1 MCIYLN
7 LMIFTKIIRGFIS
20 AMRAAYVSKIAEKAG
35 DSPAKFITEVN
46 KLKSQS
52 GGEIYNTIFSGK
64 HMKELDALHEVS
76 TANSKVR
83 HRKCSNS
90 DGAIASQ
97 QDKDDWRNCDPWRI
111 NGA

>member
-1 MCIYLN
+1 MKRIWSALDD
-7 LMIFTKIIRGFIS
+7 KGKD

-64 HMKELDALHEVS
+64 AHER
-76 TANSKVR
+76 A
-83 HRKCSNS
+83 
-90 DGAIASQ
+90 
-97 QDKDDWRNCDPWRI
+97 
-111 NGA
+111 